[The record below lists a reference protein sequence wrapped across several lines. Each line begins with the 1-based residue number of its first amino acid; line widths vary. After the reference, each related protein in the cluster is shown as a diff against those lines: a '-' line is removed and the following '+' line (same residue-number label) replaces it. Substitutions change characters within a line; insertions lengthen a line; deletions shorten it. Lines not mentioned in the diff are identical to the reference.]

1 MAIEN
6 HLTKNNHSAPD
17 PSSSSSIGPSSPL
30 QKKAIS
36 ASDTTTPTVPENAPE
51 HCPGIESELAGS
63 STTCNGCE
71 NQSICKSFSTN
82 VNSSQQKQDD
92 LNDLKKINERF
103 RNVKHKILVLSG
115 KGGVGKSTFTC
126 GLGWAFSGDGDNTAL
141 LDIDITGPSLPMML
155 GLSPDVHRLHSTST
169 GWSPLYVS
177 ETLSAMSIGFMLPST
192 DSAVIWR
199 GPKKNGMI
207 KQFLK
212 DVDWCSTEDEEEE
225 LGREETAK
233 ENGKENREEG
243 IEYMIIDT
251 PPGTT
256 DEHLSIVSYLK
267 QTGITGAII
276 LTTPQEVSI
285 QDVRRIISFCKKT
298 QVKIL
303 GLVEN
308 MSGFICPNCN
318 GASEIFLPTTG
329 GADRLC
335 RDEGLELLGKIP
347 LDPKIG
353 KGSDLGVDWLNSH
366 PDSLATKAYY
376 DIVDKVKLKIQKSSS

>member
-1 MAIEN
+1 MALIHNKSFDGISPPQDQKIE
-6 HLTKNNHSAPD
+6 TIISA
-17 PSSSSSIGPSSPL
+17 
-30 QKKAIS
+30 S
-36 ASDTTTPTVPENAPE
+36 ASDTLIPTVPENAPE
-51 HCPGIESELAGS
+51 HCPGIESDFAGS
-63 STTCNGCE
+63 SDTCNGCE
-71 NQSICKSFSTN
+71 NQSICKTSTLE
-82 VNSSQQKQDD
+82 SIQQKLDHS
-92 LNDLKKINERF
+92 NDLKKIKHRF

-126 GLGWAFSGDGDNTAL
+126 GLGWAFSGDNDNTAL

-155 GLSPDVHRLHSTST
+155 GLSPDVHRLHSTSS

-177 ETLSAMSIGFMLPST
+177 ENLSVMSIGFMLPST

-212 DVDWCSTEDEEEE
+212 DVDWCSTDEEEE
-225 LGREETAK
+225 LSRTENKESKGEEEK
-233 ENGKENREEG
+233 EEG

-267 QTGITGAII
+267 ETSITGAII
-276 LTTPQEVSI
+276 VTTPQEVSI

-298 QVKIL
+298 GVQIL

-318 GASEIFLPTTG
+318 GTSEIFLPTTG
-329 GADRLC
+329 GANRLC
-335 RDEGLELLGKIP
+335 KEEGLELLGKIP
-347 LDPKIG
+347 LDPRIG
-353 KGSDLGVDWLNSH
+353 KGSDLGTDWLNMY

-376 DIVDKVKLKIQKSSS
+376 DIVDKVKLKISQSNSSSS

>member
-1 MAIEN
+1 MAVQTHETLN
-6 HLTKNNHSAPD
+6 PPTQHSLPG
-17 PSSSSSIGPSSPL
+17 SSSDPTL
-30 QKKAIS
+30 EKRAFS
-36 ASDTTTPTVPENAPE
+36 ADDNTGPTVPENAPE
-51 HCPGIESELAGS
+51 HCPGIESKLAGS
-63 STTCNGCE
+63 ASSCAGCE
-71 NQSICKSFSTN
+71 NQAICQSFSN
-82 VNSSQQKQDD
+82 GVNSEEQKLAD
-92 LNDLKKINERF
+92 LNDLRKINQRF

-126 GLGWAFSGDGDNTAL
+126 GLGWAFSADGDNTAL

-177 ETLSAMSIGFMLPST
+177 ETLSVMSIGFMLPST

-212 DVDWCSTEDEEEE
+212 DVDWCSTDEDEEE
-225 LGREETAK
+225 LSREETVK
-233 ENGKENREEG
+233 DERREDKGEG

-276 LTTPQEVSI
+276 LTTPQEVAI

-298 QVKIL
+298 KVEIL

-318 GASEIFLPTTG
+318 GTSEIFLPTTG

-347 LDPKIG
+347 LDPTIG
-353 KGSDLGVDWLNSH
+353 KGSDHGLDWLNSY

-376 DIVDKVKLKIQKSSS
+376 DIVDKVKLKILQRSSS

>member
-1 MAIEN
+1 
-6 HLTKNNHSAPD
+6 
-17 PSSSSSIGPSSPL
+17 
-30 QKKAIS
+30 
-36 ASDTTTPTVPENAPE
+36 
-51 HCPGIESELAGS
+51 
-63 STTCNGCE
+63 
-71 NQSICKSFSTN
+71 
-82 VNSSQQKQDD
+82 
-92 LNDLKKINERF
+92 
-103 RNVKHKILVLSG
+103 
-115 KGGVGKSTFTC
+115 
-126 GLGWAFSGDGDNTAL
+126 
-141 LDIDITGPSLPMML
+141 
-155 GLSPDVHRLHSTST
+155 
-169 GWSPLYVS
+169 
-177 ETLSAMSIGFMLPST
+177 MLPST

-225 LGREETAK
+225 LGRERTVQES
-233 ENGKENREEG
+233 GKENREEG

-298 QVKIL
+298 QVEIL

-353 KGSDLGVDWLNSH
+353 KGSDLGLDWLNSH

-376 DIVDKVKLKIQKSSS
+376 DIVDKVKLKIQKSAS